1 MEQAVDKLETMKELV
16 KAKSP
21 LAKAI
26 LDDEA
31 SRLKSER
38 TARTYLSEK
47 WAKEDKIPYWA
58 WAIGWTTFGVL
69 LCLSIL
75 SSGPTIFEMAKG
87 IIP

>member
-1 MEQAVDKLETMKELV
+1 MMIDKLTTMQDLV

-38 TARTYLSEK
+38 TARVYLAKK
-47 WAKEDKIPYWA
+47 WANEDKVPYWA
-58 WAIGWTTFGVL
+58 WAIGWSAFGVL
-69 LCLSIL
+69 LCLSVL
-75 SSGPTIFEMAKG
+75 SSGPTVLHMMRG
-87 IIP
+87 VLP

>member
-1 MEQAVDKLETMKELV
+1 MEQAIDKLSTMQELV
-16 KAKSP
+16 KAKTP

-38 TARTYLSEK
+38 TARVYLTEK
-47 WAKEDKIPYWA
+47 WAREDKVPYWA
-58 WAIGWTTFGVL
+58 WAVGWSAFGVL

-75 SSGPTIFEMAKG
+75 SSGPTVLDMIKG
-87 IIP
+87 AL